1 MAEKIL
7 KTRIQLRYDTLA
19 NWTTNDPVLKAGELA
34 IATIEVAAPANKQ
47 LPPVM
52 FKVGD
57 GTSKFSELD
66 WASALAADVYDWAKK
81 TGIEVNTSGTGTVV
95 TGIAWDTTNKRLN
108 VTKGNVD
115 LSGYVPITRKVN
127 NKALSTDITLGASD
141 VGVTEANFP
150 GLNKVGTVTGI
161 TMNEEAK
168 TVGANGVVDLG
179 TVITSHQD
187 ISGKQDK
194 AINIDGITAKTVEG
208 ALKEIDAAAATAQT
222 TANGKYSLPTGG
234 IPKSDLASG
243 VQTSLG
249 KADTALQSHQTITT
263 GTANGTIAVAGK
275 DVAVAGLKDLA
286 YKDSLTKSDVGLGNV
301 ENKTLDTSVTTSGN
315 YVTSGAVK
323 TYVDTAIGAV
333 KQFQYEVVDALP
345 TASADTMGKIY
356 LVADAHGTQDNYDEY
371 ITIDKGANETPRY
384 VWEKIGNTDIDLTN
398 YVKTL
403 SGTANSGVVTNL
415 TKSGNTLTV
424 TSTSLAVNTPTASG
438 TALAFI
444 DSVSQAANGKITAT
458 KKTVSDATQSA
469 NGLMTAADKIKLDG
483 IAEGANNYTLPVAS
497 SDAIGGVKPGTTS
510 GKNYGVQVAATGEMT
525 VNVPWEN
532 TEYSDMTGATA
543 SAAGTHGLVPAPAA
557 GKQTSF
563 LRGDGTWVVPND
575 TNTWRQINVNGTQ
588 LKGTGTGTGAVN
600 FKNGSNVTITGS
612 GNDITI
618 AADSANDAALKDASG
633 ATIFSANASE
643 DVTITVIDC
652 GNSSDIW

>member
-19 NWTTNDPVLKAGELA
+19 NWTTNDPVLKAGEIA
-34 IATIEVAAPANKQ
+34 IATIDAAVPAKKQ

-66 WASALAADVYDWAKK
+66 WASALAADVYEWAKQPTRPAYK
-81 TGIEVNTSGTGTVV
+81 YGDADLTGFGTAAAKNVSAFDAAGAASTAETNAKAYTDQKIGALPSQAEYTLETGATDGSLVLKKDGTVV
-95 TGIAWDTTNKRLN
+95 GDPAVVQGWANLLAKAQ
-108 VTKGNVD
+108 KGVD
-115 LSGYVPITRKVN
+115 
-127 NKALSTDITLGASD
+127 
-141 VGVTEANFP
+141 
-150 GLNKVGTVTGI
+150 
-161 TMNEEAK
+161 
-168 TVGANGVVDLG
+168 
-179 TVITSHQD
+179 
-187 ISGKQDK
+187 
-194 AINIDGITAKTVEG
+194 
-208 ALKEIDAAAATAQT
+208 DAAAAQAAAEAAQT
-222 TANGKYSLPTGG
+222 TANGKYSKPTGG

-356 LVADAHGTQDNYDEY
+356 LVADVHGTQDNYDEY

-403 SGTANSGVVTNL
+403 SGTANNGVVTNL
-415 TKSGNTLTV
+415 TKSGSTLTV
-424 TSTSLAVNTPTASG
+424 TSTSLAVNAPTASG

-469 NGLMTAADKIKLDG
+469 HGLMTAADKTKLDG
-483 IAEGANNYTLPVAS
+483 IAEGANNYSLPVAS

-618 AADSANDAALKDASG
+618 AAASANDAALKDASG
-633 ATIFSANASE
+633 ATIFTANASE

-652 GNSSDIW
+652 GNSSSNW